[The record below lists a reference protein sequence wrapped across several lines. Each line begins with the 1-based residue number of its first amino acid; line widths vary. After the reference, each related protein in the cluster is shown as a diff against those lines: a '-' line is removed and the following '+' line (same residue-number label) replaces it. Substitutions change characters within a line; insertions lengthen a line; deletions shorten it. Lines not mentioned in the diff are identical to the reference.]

1 MIAYPSVRFP
11 ADPYL
16 PREKAEMPN
25 VINYGWSFRD
35 KMFNTFMLPAKYD
48 FADWEILVILLI
60 IKIDKSHQWN
70 SSRVIKY

>member
-1 MIAYPSVRFP
+1 
-11 ADPYL
+11 
-16 PREKAEMPN
+16 
-25 VINYGWSFRD
+25 
-35 KMFNTFMLPAKYD
+35 MLPAKYD

>member
-1 MIAYPSVRFP
+1 MIAYPSGRFT

-16 PREKAEMPN
+16 PRDKAEMPN